1 MMTSRNIKRNKM
13 MTGAILSICF
23 ATLLAMPLVA
33 RAAGDNGWQ
42 IVSGRYD
49 ASHQT
54 SQGIAADQLGNY
66 GFIESPD
73 GSVRVYKAV
82 EPTGVEDEFV
92 VHLSVDTCA
101 VSAQQTDYYS
111 FFKNTKYQGTTS
123 GNNKEGSV
131 GTIITQMT
139 GNQNVT
145 VSGNASDVGGTSNTG
160 HFKIKDPNGNTIVE
174 SVQLYWSQAQQV
186 TFYLKLKDGRY
197 IVMAARVKGSN
208 LNNTVQLS
216 REAYDAINKEI
227 QGSTK
232 QGPAPTLN
240 TVTDVM
246 GDNIEYLG
254 PVNVDAGSVSFDGD
268 TSMLTWNPQYSGSAN
283 KVIEDP
289 VDHYEYTEGGAVAKH
304 TVTQK
309 TWYYGAASLSY
320 KVRLKTDGLSSSYD
334 PGSISNPYL
343 TNNRATL
350 DYSGSFYDINTNTF
364 VDKSHVS
371 VDFPKPQVKGITYDL
386 RALKWNV
393 DDNAPLAGATFRLT
407 RAWTDSDG
415 VAHNDIVYDDLVSGE
430 DGYVTVTGLP
440 WGDYTLEE
448 IAAPT
453 GFVLP
458 QDTTRTFRLCYTNDS
473 SSLIASKISPADAN
487 RAMNVTEAARID
499 NERVKTDVDLR
510 KVDAND
516 TSKLLAGAKFSLY
529 KDGGDGVFDRTKDR
543 VVFADRETDS
553 DGMARFPQLT
563 VGTYFLVENYT
574 PTGYQLNDEVYR
586 VQVFDVAGQA
596 GGVDSNMI
604 QVGKADGSDMRAPE
618 TPNTVTIADKP
629 VPSMPVAA
637 GPGTAGFRMMATYL
651 LATGGLVAVAAALRT
666 IRSRM

>member
-1 MMTSRNIKRNKM
+1 MTSRNIKRNKM

-73 GSVRVYKAV
+73 GSVRVNKTV
-82 EPTGVEDEFV
+82 EPTGVEDEFIV
-92 VHLSVDTCA
+92 RLSVDTCA
-101 VSAQQTDYYS
+101 VSAQQTDYKS
-111 FFKNTKYQGTTS
+111 FFQAAPYQG
-123 GNNKEGSV
+123 V
-131 GTIITQMT
+131 
-139 GNQNVT
+139 
-145 VSGNASDVGGTSNTG
+145 TSNRYHSDQLGSFIEPPTSSG
-160 HFKIKDPNGNTIVE
+160 VDVSASPTSSFKKSGYMTVQDPQGRPIAENVK
-174 SVQLYWSQAQQV
+174 VFWSKANNC
-186 TFYLKLKDGRY
+186 TFYLKLDDGRC
-197 IVMAARVKGSN
+197 ILMGLSVSEGG
-208 LNNTVQLS
+208 LNTVRLS
-216 REAYDAINKEI
+216 QEAYDAINKEI
-227 QGSTK
+227 AGKTLEAPK
-232 QGPAPTLN
+232 PTLN
-240 TVTDVM
+240 VVTDVM
-246 GDNIEYLG
+246 GGNIEYLG
-254 PVNVDAGSVSFDGD
+254 PVAADGVSSFDG
-268 TSMLTWNPQYSGSAN
+268 TSSTLTWNPQYSPSCTVA
-283 KVIEDP
+283 KDEP
-289 VDHYEYTEGGAVAKH
+289 VVSTETNASGAVTKL

-309 TWYYGAASLSY
+309 TWYYGAASLAY
-320 KVRLKTDGLSSSYD
+320 KVRLKTDGIASSYD
-334 PGSISNPYL
+334 PAVGVKPYL
-343 TNNRATL
+343 TNEHATL
-350 DYSGSFYDINTNTF
+350 SYAYSVYNESSNSLVPSNGTI
-364 VDKSHVS
+364 
-371 VDFPKPQVKGITYDL
+371 DFPRPQVKGITYDL

-393 DDNAPLAGATFRLT
+393 DDGAPLAGATFKLT
-407 RAWTDSDG
+407 RAWTDSYG
-415 VAHNDIVYDDLVSGE
+415 VAHNDAVYDNLVSGE

-458 QDTTRTFRLCYTNDS
+458 QDTIRTFSLCYTNDS

-487 RAMNVTEAARID
+487 RAMNVTDVTRID

-529 KDGGDGVFDRTKDR
+529 KDDGDGAFDRTKDR
-543 VVFADRETDS
+543 VVFADCETDA
-553 DGMARFPQLT
+553 DGMASFPQLT
-563 VGTYFLVENYT
+563 VGTYFLVETYT

-586 VQVFDVAGQA
+586 IKVFDVTGQA